1 MNFAIYLNYKD
12 NTNEALDFYQSIF
25 DAKVIYKVEYTSEM
39 TEDKEK
45 IGKVLHAELR
55 INDQLNLYFNDSF
68 KEYVRKGFSVVVEVP
83 TMEEAEE
90 LYEKLGEGGHK
101 HTPLR
106 EIGIG
111 NTVVG
116 GVEDKFGL
124 EWDVVTVSN

>member
-12 NTNEALDFYQSIF
+12 NTNEALEFYQSIF

-83 TMEEAEE
+83 TIEEAEE

-111 NTVVG
+111 NTIVG

-124 EWDVVTVSN
+124 EWDVVTVSS